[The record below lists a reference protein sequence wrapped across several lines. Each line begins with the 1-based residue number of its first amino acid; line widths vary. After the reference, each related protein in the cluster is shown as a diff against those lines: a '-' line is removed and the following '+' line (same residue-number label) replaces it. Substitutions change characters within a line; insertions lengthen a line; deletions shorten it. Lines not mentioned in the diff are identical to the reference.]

1 MSRGRRWARD
11 AAFAALAL
19 FLMLNVHEIG
29 HTFFAR
35 LFGDG
40 SARYAL
46 YHLRPD
52 GGLACIGCNH
62 YDETALSF
70 WGNLFVT
77 LGGVIFSQ
85 ILALISLWLGGRTV
99 NRPAKRFWGILAFV
113 CLFDVVFQAAQ
124 GLAAHTAIQTSLTR
138 VDIADFVW
146 LVANRT
152 GATPAAVKGGVAA
165 LLVLYLGGVARGRS
179 ALRRFGEA

>member
-1 MSRGRRWARD
+1 MPRGRRWARD

-19 FLMLNVHEIG
+19 FLMVNVHEIG

-46 YHLRPD
+46 YRLRPD
-52 GGLACIGCNH
+52 GGLACIGCNR

-85 ILALISLWLGGRTV
+85 ILALISLWLWGRTV
-99 NRPAKRFWGILAFV
+99 SQPAKRFWGILALV
-113 CLFDVVFQAAQ
+113 CLFDVFFQAAQ
-124 GLAAHTAIQTSLTR
+124 GLAANTALQTSLTR

-146 LVANRT
+146 LAANRT
-152 GATPAAVKGGVAA
+152 GATPAAVKGGVVTILA
-165 LLVLYLGGVARGRS
+165 LYLGGIARERS
-179 ALRRFGEA
+179 VLQRFREA